1 MVSIGHEYF
10 ASIIEKVSGQWYM
23 TRIDDKVEGGV
34 DIHVLYIAESEE
46 ETDVALIIGFT
57 ESKGCMSRN
66 LNWVGR

>member
-1 MVSIGHEYF
+1 
-10 ASIIEKVSGQWYM
+10 M
-23 TRIDDKVEGGV
+23 TWIDDKVEGGV

-66 LNWVGR
+66 LNWVAR